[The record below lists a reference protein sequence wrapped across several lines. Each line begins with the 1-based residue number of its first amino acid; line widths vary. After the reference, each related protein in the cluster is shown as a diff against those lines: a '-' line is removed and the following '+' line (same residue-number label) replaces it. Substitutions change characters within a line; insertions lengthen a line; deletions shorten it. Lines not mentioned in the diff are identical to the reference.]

1 MDKITEFNYSLIL
14 YFTEVLEEDIERIID
29 FIKKGITVHLFL
41 SNTLEE
47 ELELNEYDLD
57 IFKNEIDNKL
67 LFVYENQGQVS
78 ENNEIIAIDGDIKNT
93 ELYNTLCKDKASKFN
108 SNQYEIIT
116 ADENSNYIIVSGAG
130 TGKTTTM
137 INRLIY
143 LRKKIA
149 GFTFDKAALITFT
162 NKASREMRERLISVL
177 ERYFSVTKNPKYLEM
192 MDEATRCTIS
202 TIHGFS
208 KKLINKYGKNINI
221 NKNVKVR
228 SFKYFRQKAITEAL
242 NDLYKEHRELYD
254 VIKYYPHYDIEAK
267 LISVWNKIDNYS
279 IDVNSINYNVDFGVD
294 EKSFSKIVE
303 IVIEK
308 AQEYLEKSKE
318 YELEIVDLMKK
329 LSFKELFTEAKGEY
343 DLIMV
348 DEFQDSDNIQ
358 IDFVANFCNVT
369 GAKLMVVGDEKQSI
383 YRFRGAEHT
392 AFDRLRQA
400 LKENNSSLEEFTMVR
415 NYRTDSEL
423 LKEINDIFINID
435 SRVDR
440 FRYKEDDYIY
450 SLINTDKNS
459 NIKYVSLPEYNEE
472 CANFYYDVLK
482 NKEEKEYVAVLFRSN
497 NDIKEFKDFCDKNS
511 IPCRVDISGSF
522 YRHEAVRDFYIM
534 IKSLIDSSSNSIL
547 YSFIETPY
555 INKNINKETILTEGR
570 EKVNE
575 YLSSILDYKSW
586 TKYKDIVQEKN
597 VLEIIDLIISDDEF
611 NPIRGY
617 YTKEYLR
624 AKSNGRDAEK
634 IAKIKTLEYKLNLE
648 HLLYLIK
655 ENFSD
660 NISSIAAVEQF
671 LRLKIST
678 DDTIDTRKPSSV
690 YEKDFIQCST
700 VHKSKGLEYDHVIL
714 PKLTSKFITSKA
726 VDVIVRTNKN
736 TVEVG
741 YKVRLGDA
749 EYSNSNYSNYL
760 KDEKS
765 EIIGEEARLLYVA
778 MTRCKKNLYLNS
790 AGLAATE
797 GINNWKS
804 LIGGARTYV

>member
-14 YFTEVLEEDIERIID
+14 YFTEVLEEDIERILD

-47 ELELNEYDLD
+47 ELELNEYDLN
-57 IFKNEIDNKL
+57 IFKNEIDNNL
-67 LFVYENQGQVS
+67 LFVYENQEQVS
-78 ENNEIIAIDGDIKNT
+78 DGNEIIAIDGDIKNT
-93 ELYNTLCKDKASKFN
+93 KLYDKLCKDKDSKFN
-108 SNQYEIIT
+108 NNQYEIIT
-116 ADENSNYIIVSGAG
+116 SYENSNYIIVSGAG

-143 LRKKIA
+143 LRKKIQ

-177 ERYFSVTKNPKYLEM
+177 ERYFSVTKDPKYLDM

-208 KKLINKYGKNINI
+208 KRLINKYGKNINI

-228 SFKYFRQKAITEAL
+228 SFKFFRQKAITEAL
-242 NDLYKEHRELYD
+242 NDLYKEHRELYN

-267 LISVWNKIDNYS
+267 LLSIWNKLDNYS
-279 IDVNSINYNVDFGVD
+279 IDVNYINYNVDFGVD
-294 EKSFSKIVE
+294 EKNFSQIVK

-308 AQEYLEKSKE
+308 AQKYLEENKE
-318 YELEIVDLMKK
+318 YEVEIVDLMKK
-329 LSFKELFTEAKGEY
+329 LSYRELFTEAKGEY

-400 LKENNSSLEEFTMVR
+400 LKENNNLLEEFTMVR
-415 NYRTDSEL
+415 NYITDSEL
-423 LKEINDIFINID
+423 LNEINDIFINID

-440 FRYKEDDYIY
+440 FRYKEEDYIY
-450 SLINTDKNS
+450 SLINSDKIS

-472 CANFYYDVLK
+472 CANFYHDVLK
-482 NKEEKEYVAVLFRSN
+482 NKDSNDYVAVLFRSN
-497 NDIKEFKDFCDKNS
+497 NDIKEFKEFCDKNS

-534 IKSLIDSSSNSIL
+534 IKALVDTSSTSIL
-547 YSFIETPY
+547 YSFVETPY
-555 INKNINKETILTEGR
+555 INKNINKGIILTESR

-575 YLSSILDYKSW
+575 YLSSILDDKKW
-586 TKYKDIVQEKN
+586 TKYRDIVQEKN
-597 VLEIIDLIISDDEF
+597 VLEIIDSIISDDEF

-624 AKSNGRDAEK
+624 AKANGRDAEK

-660 NISSIAAVEQF
+660 NISSIAALEQF

-678 DDTIDTRKPSSV
+678 DDSVDTRKPSSF
-690 YEKDFIQCST
+690 YERDFIQCST
-700 VHKSKGLEYDHVIL
+700 VHKAKGLEYDYVIL
-714 PKLTSKFITSKA
+714 PKLTNRFITSKA

-741 YKVRLGDA
+741 YKVRLGDD

>member
-1 MDKITEFNYSLIL
+1 MDKISKVNYSLIL
-14 YFTEVLEEDIERIID
+14 YFTELLEKDRDRIKD
-29 FIKKGITVHLFL
+29 FIRNGITIHLFL
-41 SNTLEE
+41 TNTLEE

-57 IFKNEIDNKL
+57 IFKNEIDNNL
-67 LFVYENQGQVS
+67 LFVYENQEKAS
-78 ENNEIIAIDGDIKNT
+78 DNNEIIAIDGDIKNI
-93 ELYNTLCKDKASKFN
+93 ELYNKLCKDKSSQFN

-116 ADENSNYIIVSGAG
+116 SNENSNYIIVSGAG

-143 LRKKIA
+143 LRNKVI

-162 NKASREMRERLISVL
+162 NKASREMRERLIAVL
-177 ERYFSVTKNPKYLEM
+177 ERYYNVTKDPKYLDM
-192 MDEATRCTIS
+192 MDEAARCTIS

-242 NDLYKEHRELYD
+242 NDLYREHKELYD

-267 LISVWNKIDNYS
+267 LLSVWDKLDNYS
-279 IDVNSINYNVDFGVD
+279 IDVNSKNYNIDFGFD
-294 EKSFSKIVE
+294 DKNFSQIVKIV
-303 IVIEK
+303 IVK
-308 AQEYLEKSKE
+308 AQNYLEENKE
-318 YELEIVDLMKK
+318 YEVEIVDLMKK
-329 LSFKELFTEAKGEY
+329 LSYKELFSEAKGEF

-358 IDFVANFCNVT
+358 IDFVANFCNFT

-392 AFDRLRQA
+392 AFDRLKQA
-400 LKENNSSLEEFTMVR
+400 LKENNRSLDEFTMVR

-423 LKEINDIFINID
+423 LNEINNIFINID
-435 SRVDR
+435 IRVDR
-440 FRYKEDDYIY
+440 FRYKEKDYIY
-450 SLINTDKNS
+450 SFVNSDKKS
-459 NIKYVSLPEYNEE
+459 NIKYVSLPEYNIEL
-472 CANFYYDVLK
+472 ANFYHEVLK
-482 NKEEKEYVAVLFRSN
+482 NKDSNEYVAVLFRSN
-497 NDIKEFKDFCDKNS
+497 NDIREFKEFCDKNS

-534 IKSLIDSSSNSIL
+534 IKALIDSSSNSIL

-555 INKNINKETILTEGR
+555 INKSINKEIILTESR

-575 YLSSILDYKSW
+575 YLSSILIEKCW
-586 TKYKDIVQEKN
+586 TKYSDIIQEKN
-597 VLEIIDLIISDDEF
+597 ILEIIDLIISDNEF
-611 NPIRGY
+611 NPIKGY
-617 YTKEYLR
+617 YAQEYLK
-624 AKSNGRDAEK
+624 AKANGRDAEK

-655 ENFSD
+655 DNFSD

-678 DDTIDTRKPSSV
+678 DDTVDVRKPSAV
-690 YEKDFIQCST
+690 YERDFIQCST

-714 PKLTSKFITSKA
+714 PKLTNKFITNKA

-741 YKVRLGDA
+741 YKVRLGDD
-749 EYSNSNYSNYL
+749 EYKNSNYSNYL

-778 MTRCKKNLYLNS
+778 MTRCKKSLYLNS
-790 AGLAATE
+790 SGLSATE

>member
-1 MDKITEFNYSLIL
+1 MSKIKAVNYSLIL
-14 YFTEVLEEDIERIID
+14 YFAELLEEDIERIKD
-29 FIKKGITVHLFL
+29 FIEKGITIHLFL
-41 SNTLEE
+41 TNTLKE

-57 IFKNEIDNKL
+57 IFKNEIDNNL
-67 LFVYENQGQVS
+67 LFIYENQEQVS
-78 ENNEIIAIDGDIKNT
+78 DINEVIVIDGEVKNI
-93 ELYNTLCKDKASKFN
+93 ELYNKLCKNKSSKFN

-116 ADENSNYIIVSGAG
+116 ADENSNYIVVSGAG

-143 LRKKIA
+143 LRSKIK

-162 NKASREMRERLISVL
+162 NKASREMREKLISVL
-177 ERYFSVTKNPKYLEM
+177 ERYYNVTRDTKYLGM

-208 KKLINKYGKNINI
+208 KKLINKYGKNISI
-221 NKNVKVR
+221 NKNIKVR
-228 SFKYFRQKAITEAL
+228 SFKYFRQKAIIEAL
-242 NDLYKEHRELYD
+242 NDLYRENKELYD

-267 LISVWNKIDNYS
+267 LLSVWDKLDNYS
-279 IDVNSINYNVDFGVD
+279 IDVISTNYNVDFGFD
-294 EKSFSKIVE
+294 EKRFSQIVK

-308 AQEYLEKSKE
+308 AQRYLEENKE

-329 LSFKELFTEAKGEY
+329 LSYKELFSEAKDEY
-343 DLIMV
+343 DFIMV

-358 IDFVANFCNVT
+358 IDFIANFCSIT

-383 YRFRGAEHT
+383 YRFRGAEYT

-400 LKENNSSLEEFTMVR
+400 LKENNILLDEFTMVR

-423 LKEINDIFINID
+423 LTEINDIFININN
-435 SRVDR
+435 RVDR
-440 FRYKEDDYIY
+440 FRYEEKDYIY
-450 SLINTDKNS
+450 SFVNSDKKS
-459 NIKYVSLPEYNEE
+459 NIRYVSLPEYNLES
-472 CANFYYDVLK
+472 ANFYHQLLES
-482 NKEEKEYVAVLFRSN
+482 KESNEYVAVLFRSN
-497 NDIKEFKDFCDKNS
+497 NDIKEFKEFCDKNS

-534 IKSLIDSSSNSIL
+534 VRALIDYTSNSTL

-555 INKNINKETILTEGR
+555 INKNVNKEIILTESR

-575 YLSSILDYKSW
+575 YLSSILIEKNWS
-586 TKYKDIVQEKN
+586 KYSDIVQEKN
-597 VLEIIDLIISDDEF
+597 VLEIIDSIINDNEF
-611 NPIRGY
+611 NPIKGY
-617 YTKEYLR
+617 YIKEYFR
-624 AKSNGRDAEK
+624 AKTNGRDAEK

-655 ENFSD
+655 DNFSD
-660 NISSIAAVEQF
+660 NISSIAAIEQF

-678 DDTIDTRKPSSV
+678 DNSIDVRKPSAV
-690 YEKDFIQCST
+690 YERDFIQCST
-700 VHKSKGLEYDHVIL
+700 VHKSKGLEYHHVVM
-714 PKLTSKFITSKA
+714 PKLTNKFITNKE
-726 VDVIVRTNKN
+726 VDVIVRTNKDTIN
-736 TVEVG
+736 VG
-741 YKVRLGDA
+741 YKVRLGDD

-760 KDEKS
+760 RDEKS

-778 MTRCKKNLYLNS
+778 MTRCKKSLYLNS